1 MKAIKRISLS
11 EQVVNSVLNYIKEN
25 HLQPGD
31 QLPTESEFAEL
42 FQVSRTSIREAMKAL
57 SINGVFTSVAGRGT
71 FLQPKALSMTMG
83 DDGVL
88 QMEARATITEIM
100 EVRTPLEIQAIGLAA
115 ERATDAE
122 IEELENITRRYRDAV
137 LSGSGW
143 PVWGSKFHAQLAVM
157 SKNPL
162 LLTTL
167 HQLSTMVECYRDN
180 LAAFYEDKTCY
191 IESHQKICAA
201 FRAHD
206 AVAAREEMRL
216 HMQIT
221 ERALREIVDQK
232 NAGRFLNKQDVR
244 IPANPRT
251 KDKNIL

>member
-1 MKAIKRISLS
+1 MKAIKRRSLS
-11 EQVVNSVLNYIKEN
+11 EQVVDSVLNYIKEN
-25 HLQPGD
+25 NLQPGD
-31 QLPTESEFAEL
+31 QLPTESEFAEI

-57 SINGVFTSVAGRGT
+57 SINGIFTSVAGKGT

-115 ERATDAE
+115 ERATDQE
-122 IEELENITRRYRDAV
+122 IEELENITKHYREAV
-137 LSGSGW
+137 SNGAGW
-143 PVWGSKFHAQLAVM
+143 PIWGSRFHAQLAAM

-167 HQLSTMVECYRDN
+167 NQLSAMVERYRDN
-180 LAAFYEDKTCY
+180 LATFYEDKTCY

-206 AVAAREEMRL
+206 AVAARQEMSR
-216 HMQIT
+216 HMQMT
-221 ERALREIVDQK
+221 ERALQDIVDK
-232 NAGRFLNKQDVR
+232 ENAGRFLNKQD
-244 IPANPRT
+244 
-251 KDKNIL
+251 